1 MHSKI
6 KQNIKP
12 TLPRYDTDYIYALL
26 KDMDI
31 TVQNSARARSRT
43 TNNQLRRLENTY
55 MYNLADARLII
66 KFLARNKNFVF

>member
-1 MHSKI
+1 MLFNYRHEFRDCREKRNISTEEGRNMHSKI

-31 TVQNSARARSRT
+31 TV
-43 TNNQLRRLENTY
+43 
-55 MYNLADARLII
+55 
-66 KFLARNKNFVF
+66 